1 MSRRIG
7 EDFDE
12 FVKFLSKYSLTSYAS
27 APQQIEAC
35 KGMHKK
41 LFGLLV
47 FNAEFKIQGSYPN
60 SAVFLDEMA
69 SDLLLSLFCITQGM
83 YKPAKLQLRCCIEN
97 FLKSQVMI
105 NEPAIIHEKSVYAVF
120 DAAKNDSHFHT
131 LIGQACID
139 SLHNDYSTLC
149 RTVHGDPK
157 IMKPVSALS
166 MLPQYNQVSHQE
178 ISSIYI
184 RTVKQCLGVL
194 YLNFPIVVDQMHPDN
209 KKDFLDCLSKTTKG
223 NVVNTLYGL

>member
-1 MSRRIG
+1 MSRRIS
-7 EDFDE
+7 EDFNVFE
-12 FVKFLSKYSLTSYAS
+12 RFLSQYNLTSYTAV
-27 APQQIEAC
+27 PRQVEAC

-47 FNAEFKIQGSYPN
+47 FNAEFKVQGNYPN
-60 SAVFLDEMA
+60 SVAFLDEMA
-69 SDLLLSLFCITQGM
+69 SDLLLSLFCVVQGL
-83 YKPAKLQLRCCIEN
+83 YKPAKLQLRCCMEN
-97 FLKSQVMI
+97 FLKSLIMI

-120 DAAKNDSHFHT
+120 DAEKNDSHFHT

-166 MLPQYNQVSHQE
+166 MLPQYNQGSHQE

-184 RTVKQCLGVL
+184 RTVEQCLGVL

>member
-47 FNAEFKIQGSYPN
+47 FNAEFKIQGGYPN
-60 SAVFLDEMA
+60 SVVFLDEMA

-97 FLKSQVMI
+97 FLKSQIMI
-105 NEPAIIHEKSVYAVF
+105 NTPAIIKEKSVYAIF
-120 DAAKNDSHFHT
+120 DVAKDDSHFHT
-131 LIGQACID
+131 PLGQDCVD
-139 SLHNDYSTLC
+139 SLHNVYSVLC
-149 RTVHGDPK
+149 RTVHSDPK
-157 IMKPVSALS
+157 VVKPVTALS
-166 MLPQYNQVSHQE
+166 MLPQYDRSLHRE
-178 ISSIYI
+178 ISSIYV
-184 RTVKQCLGVL
+184 RTVESCLEIL
-194 YLNFPIVVDQMHPDN
+194 YLNYPVIVDQMHPDN
-209 KKDFLDCLSKTTKG
+209 KKDFLDCLSKTSKG

>member
-83 YKPAKLQLRCCIEN
+83 YGSPLIFPRRTCPANVKATEAKATRPTRLLPFRCG
-97 FLKSQVMI
+97 I
-105 NEPAIIHEKSVYAVF
+105 NSSTTRPYAVGCPRPRESSC
-120 DAAKNDSHFHT
+120 A
-131 LIGQACID
+131 
-139 SLHNDYSTLC
+139 
-149 RTVHGDPK
+149 
-157 IMKPVSALS
+157 SARRAS
-166 MLPQYNQVSHQE
+166 QGTGTIPPPSCA
-178 ISSIYI
+178 SG
-184 RTVKQCLGVL
+184 C
-194 YLNFPIVVDQMHPDN
+194 
-209 KKDFLDCLSKTTKG
+209 
-223 NVVNTLYGL
+223 